1 MSRSVLS
8 PNSALASFEILI
20 DGTPLRDD
28 IVVRRIELQRGL
40 NSLPSLCIEIEDGSR
55 SDQTFAHSS
64 SALFVPGAEI
74 VLRLGYDGQNANAF
88 QGILLAQTIRMAA
101 ERGSALIVTCGD
113 IAQKLARL
121 AVPDPHEGTADDAVI
136 TALLRDAGLGQ
147 DIAPMPGRSARELW
161 QADTAWEVMLRIAA
175 ANGLVVTVANGTVTM
190 AAPTF
195 AAPALSA
202 TFGEDVIGFELTMDA
217 ATQDAAVVI
226 EAYDPE
232 GHDRITARGA
242 EPSVN
247 LQGDLTGDA
256 LGKVLDVNRR
266 ISSGSAMHPDT
277 LQAWANAIMQ
287 QNRLS
292 RFRGE
297 ICLPGNLGLVAGE
310 LLELK
315 GLGTRF
321 DGNAYIGAVRHV
333 LADGAWQS
341 TVTVGV
347 SDRD

>member
-1 MSRSVLS
+1 MSRSVRS
-8 PNSALASFEILI
+8 PNSDLASFEILI

-40 NSLPSLCIEIEDGSR
+40 NSLPSLRIEIEDGSLL
-55 SDQTFAHSS
+55 DQTFAHSS

-74 VLRLGYDGQNANAF
+74 VLRLGYEGKNADAF
-88 QGILLAQTIRMAA
+88 QGILLAQTIRMGG
-101 ERGSALIVTCGD
+101 ERGSSLIVTCGD
-113 IAQKLARL
+113 IVQKLARL
-121 AVPDPHEGTADDAVI
+121 AAPDPHEGTADDAVI

-161 QADTAWEVMLRIAA
+161 QGDSAWEVMLRIAA
-175 ANGLVVTVANGTVTM
+175 ANGLVVTVADGTVTL
-190 AAPTF
+190 AAPKF
-195 AAPALSA
+195 GEPNLSA
-202 TFGEDVIGFELTMDA
+202 TLGIDIIGFELTMDA

-232 GHDRITARGA
+232 GHERITARGG

-256 LGKVLDVNRR
+256 LGKVLAVTRSV
-266 ISSGSAMHPDT
+266 SSGSAMHPDT
-277 LQAWANAIMQ
+277 LQAWADAMMVQ
-287 QNRLS
+287 RRLS

-310 LLELK
+310 QLMLD
-315 GLGTRF
+315 GLGARF
-321 DGNAYIGAVRHV
+321 SGNAYIGSVRHV
-333 LADGAWQS
+333 LADGEWQS

-347 SDRD
+347 